1 MVEPYQYLESYFYLV
16 KQIFGFLRGGSTLP
30 FVCLS
35 DIMKISDA
43 TTRKVLI
50 DSSNLVLTDMKIKQ
64 TLDRHVYT
72 HTDRHANKLTD
83 KQTDLYTDRLTDR

>member
-16 KQIFGFLRGGSTLP
+16 IQIFGFLRGGSILP

-35 DIMKISDA
+35 DIMNISDA

-50 DSSNLVLTDMKIKQ
+50 DSSNLVLTDMKVKQ
-64 TLDRHVYT
+64 TLDRHAYT
-72 HTDRHANKLTD
+72 YTDRNTNKLTD
-83 KQTDLYTDRLTDR
+83 

>member
-16 KQIFGFLRGGSTLP
+16 IQIFGFLGGGSILP

-50 DSSNLVLTDMKIKQ
+50 DSSNLVLTKMKIKQ
-64 TLDRHVYT
+64 TL
-72 HTDRHANKLTD
+72 DRHANKLTD